1 MFFKDLTEAKEM
13 CDYFVQYSA
22 GAHLVVSWMGY
33 PRRGM
38 WCMVSIPQIVS

>member
-22 GAHLVVSWMGY
+22 GAHLVVS
-33 PRRGM
+33 
-38 WCMVSIPQIVS
+38 